1 MLAPKV
7 AKLNKRIVGAAKR
20 TAREIL
26 PEPAGRGLRDM
37 GPFRSVSSMANRLR
51 GTPRKKDSS

>member
-1 MLAPKV
+1 V